1 MADQSASAFS
11 LRCINRSDVK
21 LTLGTGGFMSNTVG
35 SRVFSHKNGNYYDV
49 FSTRNTKIE
58 CISYFL

>member
-11 LRCINRSDVK
+11 LGCVNRGDVK

-35 SRVFSHKNGNYYDV
+35 REILSYKNGNCGL
-49 FSTRNTKIE
+49 S
-58 CISYFL
+58 CGHFLDR